1 MSKAAEKQELNSLHA
16 EFATKLKTYLTDG
29 ETVVAAG
36 KTHQVSCSAAMMNV
50 IRGFLKDNNVECDP
64 GIVSAQVGT
73 LSRALDEFHTAA
85 NDEDEAPH
93 FDS

>member
-50 IRGFLKDNNVECDP
+50 IRGFLKDNRVECNSGEP
-64 GIVSAQVGT
+64 TAAVGT
-73 LSRALDEFHTAA
+73 LAKQLEEFDQAA
-85 NDEDEAPH
+85 HDEDEAPH
-93 FDS
+93 FHS